1 MSVVQDEP
9 ESPVE
14 GAAPERDRS
23 AELEQ
28 RFSLPVIIAAIA
40 SIPAVFLSMMD
51 GTAQTVGNVINY
63 TTLAVF
69 AAEFLTLLWAAE
81 DKRRWVREHKF
92 VILVL
97 LAAIP
102 AVILFVGA
110 VQALRLGHLITR
122 FLSGIT
128 HVVSGATHFLTGAT
142 RFVTGLK
149 IAQLRRLFRAFCKL
163 RERTGLRGWRWNAV
177 RGGFVVVGLVGL
189 GLVLADPDSDTRQFL
204 DDLVGA
210 YGVAVLV
217 GLVLA
222 VAALVAGGFVAYRR
236 WRSPPES

>member
-1 MSVVQDEP
+1 MSVLQDEP

-14 GAAPERDRS
+14 GSAPRRDRA
-23 AELEQ
+23 AELEE
-28 RFSLPVIIAAIA
+28 RFSLPVIVAAIA

-51 GTAQTVGNVINY
+51 GAAQVVGNVVNY
-63 TTLAVF
+63 ATLAVF

-122 FLSGIT
+122 FLAGIT
-128 HVVSGATHFLTGAT
+128 HFLSSATHAMAGAT
-142 RFVTGLK
+142 RFLTGLK
-149 IAQLRRLFRAFCKL
+149 IARLRSLFRAFRKL
-163 RERTGLRGWRWNAV
+163 RERTGLRGWRWTAV
-177 RGGFVVVGLVGL
+177 RSAFAVL
-189 GLVLADPDSDTRQFL
+189 GLIAVGMVLADRESATRQFL
-204 DDLVGA
+204 DDFVGA
-210 YGVAVLV
+210 YGVAGLV
-217 GLVLA
+217 GSGLV

-236 WRSPPES
+236 WGSRPGS